1 MMINTAQAVSKAGR
15 KSLLGGL
22 AIATLLISHGAQA
35 NLDDKS
41 SWDDGWQYPAEQR
54 MENGDFAVHVKHLC
68 LSQVL
73 EEDLDAKYIK
83 EYLAECAADYGVF
96 ELASN

>member
-15 KSLLGGL
+15 KPLLGGL

-35 NLDDKS
+35 SLDDKS